1 MRVPDD
7 CAGMASVRTTCF
19 PDWPISAAEMADEE
33 ARRPPKRLHRA
44 LVAHD
49 GHTMLGYGFV
59 QEPDVAARPGRLRFR
74 VLVAPE
80 HRRSGVGSA
89 LYTALCTLVNDAG
102 ATELVTEAL
111 ADDEG
116 AARFLARHGFVE
128 YHRRVENRLHLAKVD
143 PTTVGRAIDTHVD
156 AFFASGVRIASF
168 RQLRL
173 AHADAPRRLYDLDTI
188 LWADVPFGLSGAL
201 PTYEQYVVAEID
213 HPDFMPAGTFIALD
227 GGRWIGVSALIRQP
241 GFLLNSMTGVLREW
255 RSRGLARW
263 LKLHTLRHAL
273 ECGATEIRTFNDS
286 INPAIL
292 ALNDSLGFRV
302 AAVQVRC
309 RKELK

>member
-1 MRVPDD
+1 M
-7 CAGMASVRTTCF
+7 
-19 PDWPISAAEMADEE
+19 
-33 ARRPPKRLHRA
+33 
-44 LVAHD
+44 
-49 GHTMLGYGFV
+49 
-59 QEPDVAARPGRLRFR
+59 
-74 VLVAPE
+74 
-80 HRRSGVGSA
+80 
-89 LYTALCTLVNDAG
+89 
-102 ATELVTEAL
+102 
-111 ADDEG
+111 
-116 AARFLARHGFVE
+116 
-128 YHRRVENRLHLAKVD
+128 
-143 PTTVGRAIDTHVD
+143 
-156 AFFASGVRIASF
+156 
-168 RQLRL
+168 
-173 AHADAPRRLYDLDTI
+173 
-188 LWADVPFGLSGAL
+188 PFGLSGAL

-302 AAVQVRC
+302 AAVQVRY